1 MNNLKCLRR
10 NCNRNAEFVI
20 LLGECDMY
28 VCKKHLEVALKE
40 FGKHPVISI
49 NSYKNFLKGGKK

>member
-1 MNNLKCLRR
+1 MWNKGGKMNNLKCLRR

-28 VCKKHLEVALKE
+28 VCKKHLEVALKR
-40 FGKHPVISI
+40 IW
-49 NSYKNFLKGGKK
+49 